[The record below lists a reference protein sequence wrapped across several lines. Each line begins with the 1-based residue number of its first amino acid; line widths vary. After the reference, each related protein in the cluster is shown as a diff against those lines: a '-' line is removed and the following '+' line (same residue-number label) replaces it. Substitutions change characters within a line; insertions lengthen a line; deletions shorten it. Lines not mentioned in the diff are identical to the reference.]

1 MIIRDLETGKLG
13 YGLED
18 RAYVWKDLP
27 TTYRLFGVDT
37 GIATTER
44 TCVGVKSTGYLFF
57 ERASD
62 LYDNLSGADK
72 LRAIATT
79 VKWWALASPMGA
91 GQLVAGSA
99 FQRAGIEAL
108 SSLLGRGATR
118 IGQLLARLRPG
129 LQPAR
134 LLVDASGRV
143 FGFIGRNGRLYVT
156 TGNDL
161 AAALLREAGTAA
173 AETAAAGTGN
183 ALPRGRWV
191 PETTAGWS
199 QRAIA
204 YQEQIT
210 GRPTGTAYEVG
221 GVRFDGI
228 VNGVLVEA
236 KGPGYAEL
244 FRQRWFRGW
253 GKLVTQAR
261 NQLLAVPKGTSITWH
276 VAEKEAADALRA
288 LFQRRGIDITV
299 VFTPPVP

>member
-1 MIIRDLETGKLG
+1 M
-13 YGLED
+13 
-18 RAYVWKDLP
+18 
-27 TTYRLFGVDT
+27 
-37 GIATTER
+37 
-44 TCVGVKSTGYLFF
+44 FF

-210 GRPTGTAYEVG
+210 GRPAGTAYEVG

-236 KGPGYAEL
+236 KGPGYARLLDYGLGEA
-244 FRQRWFRGW
+244 
-253 GKLVTQAR
+253 KLLREATSQIR
-261 NQLLAVPKGTSITWH
+261 AVPKGAQITWH
-276 VAEKEAADALRA
+276 VAEQSAADAMRA
-288 LFQRRGIDITV
+288 LFARERIGINV
-299 VFTPPVP
+299 VFTPPIP